1 MAKLASPTAANP
13 KIVDKNPGAWINSTP
28 AMDQIITHLTEI
40 TRLVPTQSI
49 SIELI
54 HAVYPE
60 DLSPQQSKGVNL
72 LLTIIIDWY
81 LGSVRLFNDRI
92 GEKERMVAEK
102 ERMVAEKDKR
112 IAEKDEAIQ
121 RLEESADIATALRET
136 RRAETG
142 RKWGSVTRSQAW
154 KRLQDTGRVGQNMII
169 QEQQHPRRNILAS
182 KLSALKEKTWTKELD
197 MYPDLICAIRDGLY
211 KETKDNLVV
220 DTHQHNDFYAD
231 VSIATYDDARLP
243 YSVRYFL
250 EFKLPSVEPRTAAFC
265 GQMLDYF
272 NTVRE
277 KQPHRSRFMGVLSN
291 YSSSWVYDAVFEE
304 KGPKIEEYP
313 CSSLADA
320 IIFAETSSASQLRAT
335 IPSLDEALYPK
346 FSVLALGKH
355 YFLLSVKKRGPLLE
369 DDTVPRRTPTRRQTD
384 KNTPTWFPP
393 VRYREQKNQFVLK
406 ITHDSRSLDN
416 EITVLQKLRDANC
429 LHIPEIVWTR
439 GSGELG
445 IVPIGEPVLPGEPA
459 AVSRKIV
466 RGMIDGLRY
475 LHSRGIIHR
484 DIRLSNLILKRERN
498 DINVVI
504 IDYET
509 AFDSERN
516 HSTGNEVDYSGG
528 YICWPRRLL
537 QSQEQAYVPEP
548 ADDLFAC
555 ILVVLHLLFP
565 QRFDEFNAG
574 NIRAD
579 DDQNP
584 ETLRVLQMWRDIE
597 SSKIWGQFYK
607 AARDENYDGL
617 LEISEVF
624 SHV

>member
-1 MAKLASPTAANP
+1 MMTLASPIPFGISWSSSYLASNHERRRFA
-13 KIVDKNPGAWINSTP
+13 DRCWI
-28 AMDQIITHLTEI
+28 
-40 TRLVPTQSI
+40 I
-49 SIELI
+49 SIPYARSNHI
-54 HAVYPE
+54 DHA
-60 DLSPQQSKGVNL
+60 L
-72 LLTIIIDWY
+72 
-81 LGSVRLFNDRI
+81 
-92 GEKERMVAEK
+92 
-102 ERMVAEKDKR
+102 
-112 IAEKDEAIQ
+112 
-121 RLEESADIATALRET
+121 
-136 RRAETG
+136 
-142 RKWGSVTRSQAW
+142 WGSYQTIPLPGFTTPCS
-154 KRLQDTGRVGQNMII
+154 
-169 QEQQHPRRNILAS
+169 RRKARKLKSILAHPLRTPS
-182 KLSALKEKTWTKELD
+182 SLPK
-197 MYPDLICAIRDGLY
+197 
-211 KETKDNLVV
+211 
-220 DTHQHNDFYAD
+220 H
-231 VSIATYDDARLP
+231 RLP
-243 YSVRYFL
+243 HS
-250 EFKLPSVEPRTAAFC
+250 
-265 GQMLDYF
+265 
-272 NTVRE
+272 
-277 KQPHRSRFMGVLSN
+277 
-291 YSSSWVYDAVFEE
+291 
-304 KGPKIEEYP
+304 
-313 CSSLADA
+313 
-320 IIFAETSSASQLRAT
+320 
-335 IPSLDEALYPK
+335 
-346 FSVLALGKH
+346 KH

-548 ADDLFAC
+548 ADDLFAW
-555 ILVVLHLLFP
+555 
-565 QRFDEFNAG
+565 